1 MLMLLLIYFEINM
14 PSYNVNLNFTI
25 IVTVVNHFIII
36 ITTFQIYSLSLS
48 LSSEKDQFLKL
59 YTELTNI

>member
-14 PSYNVNLNFTI
+14 PSYIVNLNFTI

-36 ITTFQIYSLSLS
+36 ITTFQIFSFSLS

-59 YTELTNI
+59 YTELTNK